1 MTWKQLESRR
11 ETRLWITQVIIPGA
25 AIVAAAMNI
34 PEVREKVVTKVQDIK
49 SKIKTRLDKK

>member
-25 AIVAAAMNI
+25 AIVAAVMNI
-34 PEVREKVVTKVQDIK
+34 PEARNAVITKYQDIK
-49 SKIKTRLDKK
+49 TKIKTKLDKK

>member
-1 MTWKQLESRR
+1 MTWKQLETRR
-11 ETRLWITQVIIPGA
+11 EARLWITQVIIPGA

-49 SKIKTRLDKK
+49 AKIKARLDKN